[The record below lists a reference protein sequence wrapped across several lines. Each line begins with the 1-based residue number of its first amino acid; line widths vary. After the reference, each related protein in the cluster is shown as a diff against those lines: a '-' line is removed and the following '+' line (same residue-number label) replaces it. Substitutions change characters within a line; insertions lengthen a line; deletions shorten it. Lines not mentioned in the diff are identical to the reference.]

1 VNDIHN
7 VSAGCPELPA
17 VLERVFAFAA
27 SVQQYMEAGLAA
39 YGLSRARATV
49 VWLVHRGG
57 PQTQRDLARAIGVT
71 ARNVTAL
78 VDGLEESGF
87 VRRAAHPEDR
97 RALLVQL
104 TDQGSAVT
112 AGLAAEYER
121 HSAYLFAGLP
131 DEQVRQFVATMDTV
145 MGRLAQVAT
154 ATADR

>member
-1 VNDIHN
+1 
-7 VSAGCPELPA
+7 
-17 VLERVFAFAA
+17 
-27 SVQQYMEAGLAA
+27 
-39 YGLSRARATV
+39 V

-57 PQTQRDLARAIGVT
+57 PQTQRGIASAIGVT

-87 VRRAAHPEDR
+87 VRRAPHPDDR

-121 HSAYLFAGLP
+121 HSAYLFAGHSQ
-131 DEQVRQFVATMDTV
+131 EQVRQFVATMDTV
-145 MGRLAQVAT
+145 IGRLARVAHG
-154 ATADR
+154 DR

>member
-7 VSAGCPELPA
+7 ASSGCPAFPA
-17 VLERVFAFAA
+17 VLERVFGFAA
-27 SVQQYMEAGLAA
+27 SVQQYMEAGLAEH
-39 YGLSRARATV
+39 GLSRARATV

-87 VRRAAHPEDR
+87 VRRTAHPEDR

-154 ATADR
+154 ASSDQ

>member
-7 VSAGCPELPA
+7 AAGCSAFPA
-17 VLERVFAFAA
+17 ALERVFAFAA

-39 YGLSRARATV
+39 HGLSRARATV

-57 PQTQRDLARAIGVT
+57 PQTQRSLAKAIGVT

-87 VRRAAHPEDR
+87 VRRTAHPDDR

-131 DEQVRQFVATMDTV
+131 SVQVEQFVATMDTV

-154 ATADR
+154 ASSDR

>member
-1 VNDIHN
+1 MF
-7 VSAGCPELPA
+7 G
-17 VLERVFAFAA
+17 FAA
-27 SVQQYMEAGLAA
+27 SVQQYMEAGLAEH
-39 YGLSRARATV
+39 GLSRARATV

-57 PQTQRDLARAIGVT
+57 PQTQRELARAIGVT

-87 VRRAAHPEDR
+87 VRRTAHPEDR

-104 TDQGSAVT
+104 TDRGSAVT

-131 DEQVRQFVATMDTV
+131 EEQVRQFVATMDTV
-145 MGRLAQVAT
+145 MVRLAQVAT
-154 ATADR
+154 ATANR

>member
-1 VNDIHN
+1 
-7 VSAGCPELPA
+7 

-39 YGLSRARATV
+39 HGLSRARATV

-57 PQTQRDLARAIGVT
+57 PQTQRAIAQATGVT

-87 VRRAAHPEDR
+87 VRRVAHPADR

-104 TDQGSAVT
+104 TDRGSAVT
-112 AGLAAEYER
+112 AGLAVEYER
-121 HSAYLFAGLP
+121 HSAYLFDGLSE
-131 DEQVRQFVATMDTV
+131 EQVGQFVATMNTV
-145 MGRLAQVAT
+145 MDRLAQVAT
-154 ATADR
+154 VTADR

>member
-7 VSAGCPELPA
+7 LSVGCPAFPGM
-17 VLERVFAFAA
+17 LERVFAFAA

-39 YGLSRARATV
+39 HGLSRARATV

-57 PQTQRDLARAIGVT
+57 PQTQRAIAQATGVT

-87 VRRAAHPEDR
+87 VRRVAHPDDR
-97 RALLVQL
+97 RALLVHL
-104 TDQGSAVT
+104 TDRGRAVT

-121 HSAYLFAGLP
+121 HSAYLFDGLP
-131 DEQVRQFVATMDTV
+131 EEQVRQFVATMDAV

>member
-1 VNDIHN
+1 MNDIHN
-7 VSAGCPELPA
+7 VSASCPESPA
-17 VLERVFAFAA
+17 VLERVFGFAA

-39 YGLSRARATV
+39 HGLSRARATV
-49 VWLVHRGG
+49 VWLVHRSG
-57 PQTQRDLARAIGVT
+57 PQTQRALARAIGVT

-87 VRRAAHPEDR
+87 VRRVPHPEDR

-104 TDQGSAVT
+104 TEQGNAVT

-131 DEQVRQFVATMDTV
+131 QEQVRQFVATMETV

>member
-7 VSAGCPELPA
+7 VSAGCPEFPA

-27 SVQQYMEAGLAA
+27 SVQQYMEAGLAVH
-39 YGLSRARATV
+39 GLSRARATV

-57 PQTQRDLARAIGVT
+57 PQTQRSLAKAIGVT

-87 VRRAAHPEDR
+87 VQRTAHPDDR

-104 TDQGSAVT
+104 TEQGSAVT

-154 ATADR
+154 ASSDQ

>member
-7 VSAGCPELPA
+7 ASAGCPEFPA

-57 PQTQRDLARAIGVT
+57 PQTQRALARAIGVT

-87 VRRAAHPEDR
+87 VRRTAHPDDR

-131 DEQVRQFVATMDTV
+131 PEQVRQFVATMDTV

-154 ATADR
+154 ASADR

>member
-7 VSAGCPELPA
+7 APVSCLEFPA
-17 VLERVFAFAA
+17 VLERVFGFAA

-87 VRRAAHPEDR
+87 VRRAPHPEDR

-104 TDQGSAVT
+104 TEQGSAVT

-121 HSAYLFAGLP
+121 HSAYLFAGLSE
-131 DEQVRQFVATMDTV
+131 EQVRQFVATMDTV

>member
-1 VNDIHN
+1 MNDIHN
-7 VSAGCPELPA
+7 ASAGCPEFPA

-57 PQTQRDLARAIGVT
+57 PQTQRALARAIGVT

-87 VRRAAHPEDR
+87 VRRTAHPDDR

-131 DEQVRQFVATMDTV
+131 PEQVRQFVATMDTV

-154 ATADR
+154 ASADR

>member
-1 VNDIHN
+1 MNDIHN
-7 VSAGCPELPA
+7 ARTDCPAFPA

-104 TDQGSAVT
+104 TEQGSAVT

-131 DEQVRQFVATMDTV
+131 DEQVRQFVTTMDTV
-145 MGRLAQVAT
+145 MSRLAQVAT
-154 ATADR
+154 ATSDR

>member
-1 VNDIHN
+1 
-7 VSAGCPELPA
+7 
-17 VLERVFAFAA
+17 
-27 SVQQYMEAGLAA
+27 VQQYMEAGLAA
-39 YGLSRARATV
+39 HGLSRARATV

-57 PQTQRDLARAIGVT
+57 PQTQRSLAKAIGVT

-87 VRRAAHPEDR
+87 VRRTAHPDDR

-131 DEQVRQFVATMDTV
+131 SEQVEQFVATMDTV

-154 ATADR
+154 ASSDR

>member
-1 VNDIHN
+1 MNDIHN
-7 VSAGCPELPA
+7 NVSECPPA
-17 VLERVFAFAA
+17 PEVLERVFAFAA
-27 SVQQYMEAGLAA
+27 SVQQYMEAGLAEH
-39 YGLSRARATV
+39 GLSRARATV

-57 PQTQRDLARAIGVT
+57 PHTQRALAQAIGVT

-87 VRRAAHPEDR
+87 VRRVPHPEDR

-112 AGLAAEYER
+112 AGLATEYER
-121 HSAYLFAGLP
+121 HSAYLFGGLP
-131 DEQVRQFVATMDTV
+131 DEQVQQFVDTMDVV

-154 ATADR
+154 ATGDR